1 MIYPTIGSL
10 ALFLRPYVVYYSHNN
25 INICVYIVIIV
36 VIKSQFIIYDQLNLL
51 EIIFEIIFSFQIQ
64 EISPRRSS
72 CRDFVGQYP
81 PSPGGLPHHLSPPC
95 HWTQP
100 PLTCNQFEDSFEIK
114 TQTRRCTTVRDSEG
128 QTIPCKGGSVWVM
141 WKWSMQWVSG

>member
-64 EISPRRSS
+64 EISPRKSS

-81 PSPGGLPHHLSPPC
+81 TSPGGLPHHLSPAL
-95 HWTQP
+95 
-100 PLTCNQFEDSFEIK
+100 PLDTTSPLVHPVWRLIWKKNTNKKLISVHKIFIYIAAEVSLVYELHQK
-114 TQTRRCTTVRDSEG
+114 KLRRYAE
-128 QTIPCKGGSVWVM
+128 
-141 WKWSMQWVSG
+141 